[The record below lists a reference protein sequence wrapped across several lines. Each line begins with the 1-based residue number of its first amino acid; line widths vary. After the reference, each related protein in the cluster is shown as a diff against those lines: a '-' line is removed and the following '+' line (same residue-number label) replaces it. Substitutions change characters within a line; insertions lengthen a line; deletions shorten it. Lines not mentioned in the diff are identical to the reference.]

1 MQVHWPQH
9 TPRHRRQETAPH
21 WRSKQDQNLQVGAI
35 TPVVRKHKRTSLPCS
50 STPTGAC
57 IVHAPQAPTSS
68 CAHSTSLPLF
78 PIPTLVKVI
87 QQVPSAFPAG
97 TRDKPT
103 VRRASLPRS
112 HELRTKRV
120 PAIHHCSGPVGCQMS
135 P

>member
-1 MQVHWPQH
+1 MLLH
-9 TPRHRRQETAPH
+9 THGSLHSA
-21 WRSKQDQNLQVGAI
+21 
-35 TPVVRKHKRTSLPCS
+35 RTSGPDLLLF
-50 STPTGAC
+50 
-57 IVHAPQAPTSS
+57 

-112 HELRTKRV
+112 HELRTKHV
-120 PAIHHCSGPVGCQMS
+120 PAIRHCSGPVGCQMS